1 MESHK
6 VSRLADRQDSPTLD
20 NSARGD
26 REQPDGFTQ
35 GQPDLIHE
43 HRNRGSHG

>member
-6 VSRLADRQDSPTLD
+6 VRRLADRQDSPTPD

-26 REQPDGFTQ
+26 RQQRDGFTQ
-35 GQPDLIHE
+35 GQANLIHE
-43 HRNRGSHG
+43 YGNRGGHG